1 MLVTVARDGYRVKNK
16 LQAPNPVRVQSSRTR
31 GHVYPSSEV
40 TDATQDLGMTDLS
53 VTRKNN
59 RLRREEETEAQR
71 RIATKWREELS
82 SLEYTIP
89 WGHNSHSSQP
99 EKAFG
104 CRVNHR
110 LFLPRAEAD
119 STSQKSR

>member
-1 MLVTVARDGYRVKNK
+1 MLVTVARDEHRVKNK
-16 LQAPNPVRVQSSRTR
+16 LQVPNPVRVQSSRTR

-59 RLRREEETEAQR
+59 GLRR
-71 RIATKWREELS
+71 
-82 SLEYTIP
+82 EYTIP